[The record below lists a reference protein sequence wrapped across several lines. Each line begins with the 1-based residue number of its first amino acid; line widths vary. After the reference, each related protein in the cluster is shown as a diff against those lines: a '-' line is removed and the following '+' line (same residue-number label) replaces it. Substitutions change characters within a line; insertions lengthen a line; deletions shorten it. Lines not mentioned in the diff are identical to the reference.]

1 MAAGRHSLGTIVGW
15 IEVTREAEEAEE
27 VTRGLELADE
37 QLVIVGQEAA
47 NEMPTSRRV
56 NFNIDLQPSSIFE
69 QPYEMY
75 IVHLSELVLTR
86 GFTAVAKPYCV
97 EIDQKICFVSS
108 PI

>member
-1 MAAGRHSLGTIVGW
+1 MGGLRSQ
-15 IEVTREAEEAEE
+15 ERQREEAEE

-69 QPYEMY
+69 RPYKMY
-75 IVHLSELVLTR
+75 TAPIWTGVNKRLCSSCKTLLR
-86 GFTAVAKPYCV
+86 GN
-97 EIDQKICFVSS
+97 
-108 PI
+108 

>member
-1 MAAGRHSLGTIVGW
+1 MAAGRHSVGTIVGW

-56 NFNIDLQPSSIFE
+56 NCNFNYNQVQFSNDLTKCTL
-69 QPYEMY
+69 YTY
-75 IVHLSELVLTR
+75 LNW
-86 GFTAVAKPYCV
+86 C
-97 EIDQKICFVSS
+97 
-108 PI
+108 

>member
-1 MAAGRHSLGTIVGW
+1 MAGGRHPLGTIVGW

-47 NEMPTSRRV
+47 NEMPTSRRA
-56 NFNIDLQPSSIFE
+56 NFNIDLQPSSLLE
-69 QPYEMY
+69 RPNEMY
-75 IVHLSELVLTR
+75 IVHLSGLELTR
-86 GFTAVAKPYCV
+86 GFTAVAKPCCV

>member
-1 MAAGRHSLGTIVGW
+1 MAAGRHSVGTIVGW
-15 IEVTREAEEAEE
+15 IEVTREAEE

-56 NFNIDLQPSSIFE
+56 NFNIDLQPSSLLE
-69 QPYEMY
+69 RPNEMY
-75 IVHLSELVLTR
+75 
-86 GFTAVAKPYCV
+86 TA
-97 EIDQKICFVSS
+97 

>member
-47 NEMPTSRRV
+47 NEMPTSTTTYNQV
-56 NFNIDLQPSSIFE
+56 QFLNDLTKCRLYTYLDWS
-69 QPYEMY
+69 
-75 IVHLSELVLTR
+75 
-86 GFTAVAKPYCV
+86 
-97 EIDQKICFVSS
+97 
-108 PI
+108 

>member
-1 MAAGRHSLGTIVGW
+1 MSPVAAGRHSVGTIVGW

-56 NFNIDLQPSSIFE
+56 NFNIDLQPSSLLE
-69 QPYEMY
+69 RPNEMY
-75 IVHLSELVLTR
+75 TAPIWTGVNKRFYNSCKTLLR
-86 GFTAVAKPYCV
+86 GN
-97 EIDQKICFVSS
+97 
-108 PI
+108 

>member
-1 MAAGRHSLGTIVGW
+1 MGGFRSQ
-15 IEVTREAEEAEE
+15 ERQREEAEE

-37 QLVIVGQEAA
+37 QLVIVEQEAA

-56 NFNIDLQPSSIFE
+56 NFNFDLQPSSIFE
-69 QPYEMY
+69 RPYEMY
-75 IVHLSELVLTR
+75 IVYLSGLELTR
-86 GFTAVAKPYCV
+86 GFTTVAKPCCV